1 LDTSFFAAGF
11 FAAFLTLLLAGFL
24 ADVLAGAFF
33 ATFALAAGFLAA
45 GFLAA
50 LRVRG
55 TIL

>member
-1 LDTSFFAAGF
+1 LDASFFAAGF

-45 GFLAA
+45 